1 MPRYRYYCNLCDKE
15 FMIFHGI
22 NEEFDT
28 CTICQTEGEITK
40 LLSSPVVIKNVS
52 SDNKK
57 IGDLTKEYIKANK
70 EILDSEKKEAK
81 DNTYEP
87 P

>member
-1 MPRYRYYCNLCDKE
+1 MPRYRYYCNLCDEE
-15 FMIFHGI
+15 FMAFHGI
-22 NEEFDT
+22 NEEFNT
-28 CTICQTEGEITK
+28 CTICQTEGEIIK
-40 LLSSPVVIKNVS
+40 LLSSPVVIKSDS